1 MVCSLCLS
9 QEPMDLITI
18 ERKVEERVYTDKE
31 EFERDVHLV
40 FDNCIEYHG
49 GESGQLDIDLL
60 RKD

>member
-1 MVCSLCLS
+1 
-9 QEPMDLITI
+9 MDLITI